1 MRYLVLGEVFA
12 LYKQIMTQSGGALGI
27 RDLNALESAI
37 MQPRATFGSQD
48 LYPTI
53 VEKATTLGFSLI
65 QNHPFLDGNK
75 RTSHAAME
83 TFLVLNGFE
92 INASVNEQE
101 QIVVQIASSKM
112 SRQQFTD
119 WLRDHLIEH
128 KMA

>member
-53 VEKATTLGFSLI
+53 VEKATALSFSLI

>member
-1 MRYLVLGEVFA
+1 MRYLVLGEVLT
-12 LYKQIMTQSGGALGI
+12 LYKQIMAQSGGAMGI

-37 MQPRATFGSQD
+37 MQPRATFGSRD

-53 VEKATTLGFSLI
+53 VEKATALGFSLI

-83 TFLVLNGFE
+83 TFLILNNFE
-92 INASVNEQE
+92 IVAPVDEQE
-101 QIVVQIASSKM
+101 RIIVEIASSKM

-119 WLRDHLIEH
+119 WLRDHLVEH
-128 KMA
+128 VTI